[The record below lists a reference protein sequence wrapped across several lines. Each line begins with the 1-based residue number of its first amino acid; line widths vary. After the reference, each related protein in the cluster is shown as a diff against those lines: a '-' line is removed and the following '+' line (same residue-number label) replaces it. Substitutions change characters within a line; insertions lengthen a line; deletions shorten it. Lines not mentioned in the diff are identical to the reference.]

1 MQASTLYGPMNNKAQ
16 LKLVEDLAEDAR
28 QSGAKV
34 LAGGRRAAPSGVEN
48 GYFYEPTVVA
58 DIDDQARLVVEEQF
72 GPVLPILKYSDVEDA
87 LQRAND
93 SEFGLGGSVWGP
105 DDREASKVLSR
116 LDVGIAW
123 LNCHNA
129 GNIET
134 PWGAVK
140 LSGIGVGGD
149 AVVNSLKE
157 YVDMKT
163 VWVPK

>member
-1 MQASTLYGPMNNKAQ
+1 MGK
-16 LKLVEDLAEDAR
+16 
-28 QSGAKV
+28 
-34 LAGGRRAAPSGVEN
+34 GVEN

-58 DIDDQARLVVEEQF
+58 DINDDARLMVEEQF
-72 GPVLPILKYSDVEDA
+72 GPALPILKYSDVDDA
-87 LQRAND
+87 LQRANN

-105 DDREASKVLSR
+105 SDKDAARILSS

-129 GNIET
+129 GDIHC

-140 LSGIGVGGD
+140 LSGIGIGGD
-149 AVVNSLKE
+149 ACLKSLKE

-163 VWVPK
+163 